1 MHTKHVIK
9 YSILSLLRD
18 CIVDEPHMYNVR
30 TCMLPKNMYISRT
43 QSNYVYTALYQ
54 LSTTCVCVYENTS
67 IRITTLYEFKKGWRM
82 VNYKWDIGM
91 VHILHP
97 TFFIYLYS
105 PTYMYMYTY
114 SNRPVTLLQVDTVRI
129 RYKV

>member
-1 MHTKHVIK
+1 MHTMHMIK

-30 TCMLPKNMYISRT
+30 TSMLHKNMYISRT
-43 QSNYVYTALYQ
+43 QSNYIQ
-54 LSTTCVCVYENTS
+54 HSTNCRLHVCV
-67 IRITTLYEFKKGWRM
+67 RKHITILYEFKKGWRTI
-82 VNYKWDIGM
+82 NYKWDIGM

-105 PTYMYMYTY
+105 LTTHYIHVY
-114 SNRPVTLLQVDTVRI
+114 VHV
-129 RYKV
+129 